1 MKADF
6 IKDKVR
12 LFNCDCMDFMAEI
25 PDNHYELAVVDPPY
39 GIGFAGFDK
48 HYGGGKAVA
57 KTTIHKPFAGGD
69 KSSPDVDYFVELMRV
84 SKNQIIWG
92 ANHFISKMPYDSPS
106 WVVWNKINGKN
117 PFADCELG
125 WSSFKTA
132 VRMFS
137 FKWQGMLQGDMK
149 EKERRIHPTQKPV
162 ALYHWLLT
170 NYAKPNDKIFDSHG
184 GSFSSA
190 CAALDMGFEFDG
202 CELDEDYF
210 KSAVNRLENHNQLFL
225 DI

>member
-25 PDNHYELAVVDPPY
+25 PDNYYALAIVDPPY
-39 GIGFAGFDK
+39 GININKIWGDEK
-48 HYGGGKAVA
+48 HGYKQYET
-57 KTTIHKPFAGGD
+57 KQWDSNI
-69 KSSPDVDYFVELMRV
+69 PDGLYFKELLRV
-84 SKNQIIWG
+84 SKKQIIWG
-92 ANHFISKMPYDSPS
+92 GNYFTRFLNPTGG
-106 WVVWNKINGKN
+106 WVIWDKGQRNFSLAEGETEWTSFLNSVRFVNYPRALSNRGK
-117 PFADCELG
+117 
-125 WSSFKTA
+125 
-132 VRMFS
+132 
-137 FKWQGMLQGDMK
+137 
-149 EKERRIHPTQKPV
+149 RIHITQKPIQF
-162 ALYHWLLT
+162 YKWLLT

-202 CELDEDYF
+202 CELDKDYF
-210 KSAVNRLENHNQLFL
+210 KDAVNRLENHNQLFM